1 MKIEKQENEKT
12 VILLPLG
19 DLVYEGIEELETLL
33 KGLIDE
39 ARYIIIDLKFTKYL
53 SAKAISII
61 VEYAKIFRARRK
73 DLKLVNVNKNVI
85 KLFDITGIIKVI
97 SIFENENEVITSI
110 GPQVGKL
117 EKNLLWSRECINQ

>member
-33 KGLIDE
+33 KGMTDE
-39 ARYIIIDLKFTKYL
+39 SRYIIIDLTFTKYL

-61 VEYAKIFRARRK
+61 VDNVKNYRAIRR
-73 DLKLVNVNKNVI
+73 DLKLVNVNESI
-85 KLFDITGIIKVI
+85 IGLFDITGVNKVI
-97 SIFENENEVITSI
+97 SIFENEDSVLASI

-117 EKNLLWSRECINQ
+117 EKNLLWSKECII

>member
-1 MKIEKQENEKT
+1 MKIEKQENEKA

-19 DLVYEGIEELETLL
+19 DLVYEGIEEFETLL
-33 KGLIDE
+33 KGMTDE
-39 ARYIIIDLKFTKYL
+39 SRYIIIDLTFTKYL

-61 VEYAKIFRARRK
+61 VEYVKIFRARRK
-73 DLKLVNVNKNVI
+73 DLKFVNVNKNVI

-97 SIFENENEVITSI
+97 SIFENENEFITSI

-117 EKNLLWSRECINQ
+117 EKNLLWSKEGNH

>member
-33 KGLIDE
+33 KGLTDE
-39 ARYIIIDLKFTKYL
+39 TRYIIIDLTFTKYL
-53 SAKAISII
+53 SAKAIRII
-61 VEYAKIFRARRK
+61 VEYVKIFRVMRR
-73 DLKLVNVNKNVI
+73 DLKLVNVNKNI
-85 KLFDITGIIKVI
+85 MKLFDITCINKII

-110 GPQVGKL
+110 SPQVGKL
-117 EKNLLWSRECINQ
+117 EKTLLWSKE

>member
-33 KGLIDE
+33 KGMTDE
-39 ARYIIIDLKFTKYL
+39 SRYIIIDLTFTKYL

-61 VEYAKIFRARRK
+61 VEYVKIFRARRK
-73 DLKLVNVNKNVI
+73 DLKFVNVNKNVI
-85 KLFDITGIIKVI
+85 KLFDITGIIKII
-97 SIFENENEVITSI
+97 SIFENENEFITSI

-117 EKNLLWSRECINQ
+117 EKNLLWSKEGNH